1 MAPLKMILICL
12 SLKIYFSSTQRL
24 NSTLPASVPPVVI
37 RGTGSETCP
46 VEEAIEEQRNL
57 TKSNIIRIL
66 NSRYNQSPCVCGGSG
81 EWSRIAYLDMNDTTQ
96 QCPSNWSLIT
106 SPVRGCGRIT
116 SSCNSAI
123 FPVNGRTYS
132 HVCGRVIAYQRG
144 STEAFWHSVLFQRNL
159 SDVYIDGV
167 SLTHGVSGTRHHIWS
182 FASALY
188 EQDPNYRT
196 QYTCACTNTNYNW
209 THSTPS
215 FVGNDYFCDTGNP
228 GPGFREGMYYYPDID
243 PLWDGEGCGPNNT
256 CCEFNN
262 PPWFCKT
269 LPQPTSDDIE
279 LRICGSDLT
288 RNEDVII
295 SLVDI
300 NVQ

>member
-1 MAPLKMILICL
+1 MASMKIVMIFL
-12 SLKIYFSSTQRL
+12 SLEVYFCSTQRQ
-24 NSTLPASVPPVVI
+24 NSTLPASVPSVVI
-37 RGTGSETCP
+37 RGTANGTCP
-46 VEEAIEEQRNL
+46 AQEVIEEQRNL

-66 NSRYNQSPCVCGGSG
+66 NVHHSCTCGGSG
-81 EWSRIAYLDMNDTTQ
+81 EWSRIAYFDMNDSTQ

-106 SPVRGCGRIT
+106 SPVRGCGRRT

-123 FPVNGRTYS
+123 FPANGQTYS

-144 STEAFWHSVLFQRNL
+144 STNAFEPSQRNL
-159 SDVYIDGV
+159 NNAYIDGI
-167 SLTHGVSGTRHHIWS
+167 SLTHGVHGSRQHIWS
-182 FASALY
+182 FVSALY
-188 EQDPNYRT
+188 EQDPNYGT
-196 QYTCACTNTNYNW
+196 SYTCACTNINYIW
-209 THSTPS
+209 SYSTPS

-228 GPGFREGMYYYPDID
+228 GPGFRSSIFYYPDN
-243 PLWDGEGCGPNNT
+243 PLWDGEGCGPTNT
-256 CCEFNN
+256 CCDFNN

-279 LRICGSDLT
+279 LRICGDQST
-288 RNEDVII
+288 SNEDVII

>member
-1 MAPLKMILICL
+1 MALLKMILIFL
-12 SLKIYFSSTQRL
+12 SLGVYFCSAQKK
-24 NSTLPASVPPVVI
+24 NSTMPASVPSVVI

-46 VEEAIEEQRNL
+46 AQEAIEEQRNS

-66 NSRYNQSPCVCGGSG
+66 NSRYYQSPCACGGSG
-81 EWSRIAYLDMNDTTQ
+81 EWSRIAYLDMTDSTQ
-96 QCPSNWSLIT
+96 QCPLSWRLYI
-106 SPVRGCGRIT
+106 SPVRGCGRYV
-116 SSCNSAI
+116 SRSCSSAI
-123 FPVNGRTYS
+123 FPANGRTYS
-132 HVCGRVIAYQRG
+132 HVCGKVIAYQRG
-144 STEAFWHSVLFQRNL
+144 STDAFSNSIFVQRNPN
-159 SDVYIDGV
+159 DVYIDGV
-167 SLTHGVSGTRHHIWS
+167 SLTHGVSGSRQHIWS

-188 EQDPNYRT
+188 EQDPNYQTRW
-196 QYTCACTNTNYNW
+196 TCPCTNTNYNW

-215 FVGNDYFCDTGNP
+215 FVGNDYFCDTGNS
-228 GPGFREGMYYYPDID
+228 GPGFRNGVYPDD
-243 PLWDGEGCGPNNT
+243 PLWDGQGCGPAST

-279 LRICGSDLT
+279 LRICGSDVVG
-288 RNEDVII
+288 REDVFI